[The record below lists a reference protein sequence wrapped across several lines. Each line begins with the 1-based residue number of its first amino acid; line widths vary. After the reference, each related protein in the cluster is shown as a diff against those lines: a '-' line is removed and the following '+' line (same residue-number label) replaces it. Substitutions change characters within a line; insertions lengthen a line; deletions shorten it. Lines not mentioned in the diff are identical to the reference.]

1 MLRTSRYIGLGFR
14 ITHYKRKRWDQ
25 TAGDESYVT
34 GEAIRQL
41 GFHFQMDSWAIRKV
55 KNKVDAFN

>member
-1 MLRTSRYIGLGFR
+1 MLAASRYIGLGFR
-14 ITHYKRKRWDQ
+14 ITHYKRKRFDQ

-41 GFHFQMDSWAIRKV
+41 GFHFQIDAWAIRKV
-55 KNKVDAFN
+55 KKKADAFN